1 MERRTRSNNQTRN
14 VKDDEYMIK
23 KVPINFSYDEEK
35 LNALKIYLAQKS
47 VPLED
52 ELERATEVIYA
63 KVVPQNVRE
72 FIEMK
77 SGRVT
82 PAPKRRKKEPVAVTG
97 NENKE

>member
-1 MERRTRSNNQTRN
+1 MQLSN
-14 VKDDEYMIK
+14 KKCKGCEFMIK

-35 LNALKIYLAQKS
+35 LNALKIYLSQKG

-52 ELERATEVIYA
+52 ELEKATEVVYA
-63 KVVPQNVRE
+63 KYVPQNVRE

>member
-1 MERRTRSNNQTRN
+1 
-14 VKDDEYMIK
+14 MIK

-35 LNALKIYLAQKS
+35 LNALKIYLAQKD

-52 ELERATEVIYA
+52 ELEKATEVVYA
-63 KVVPQNVRE
+63 KYVPQNVRE
-72 FIEMK
+72 FIEMR

-82 PAPKRRKKEPVAVTG
+82 PAPKRRKKEPMTTTG

>member
-1 MERRTRSNNQTRN
+1 
-14 VKDDEYMIK
+14 MIK

-82 PAPKRRKKEPVAVTG
+82 PAPKRRKKEPVASQVMKTK
-97 NENKE
+97 NSDL

>member
-1 MERRTRSNNQTRN
+1 
-14 VKDDEYMIK
+14 MIK

-35 LNALKIYLAQKS
+35 LNALKIYLAQKGAT
-47 VPLED
+47 LEE
-52 ELERATEVIYA
+52 ELEKATEIVYA
-63 KVVPQNVRE
+63 KYVPQNVRE

-82 PAPKRRKKEPVAVTG
+82 PAPKRRKKEPIAVTG

>member
-1 MERRTRSNNQTRN
+1 
-14 VKDDEYMIK
+14 MIK

-35 LNALKIYLAQKS
+35 LNALKIYLAQKG

-52 ELERATEVIYA
+52 ELEKATEVVYA
-63 KVVPQNVRE
+63 KYVPQNVRE

-82 PAPKRRKKEPVAVTG
+82 PAPKRRKKEPIAVTG

>member
-1 MERRTRSNNQTRN
+1 
-14 VKDDEYMIK
+14 MIK
-23 KVPINFSYDEEK
+23 KVPINFSFDEEK
-35 LNALKIYLAQKS
+35 LNALKIYLAQKG

-52 ELERATEVIYA
+52 ELEKATEVVYA
-63 KVVPQNVRE
+63 KYVPQNVRE

>member
-1 MERRTRSNNQTRN
+1 
-14 VKDDEYMIK
+14 MIK
-23 KVPINFSYDEEK
+23 KVPVNFSFDEEK
-35 LNALKIYLAQKS
+35 LNALKIYLVQKG

-52 ELERATEVIYA
+52 ELEKATEVVYA
-63 KVVPQNVRE
+63 KYVPQNVRE

>member
-1 MERRTRSNNQTRN
+1 
-14 VKDDEYMIK
+14 MIK

-35 LNALKIYLAQKS
+35 LNALKIYLSQKG

-52 ELERATEVIYA
+52 ELERATETVYA
-63 KVVPQNVRE
+63 KYVPQNVRE

-82 PAPKRRKKEPVAVTG
+82 HAPKRRKKESVAVTG

>member
-1 MERRTRSNNQTRN
+1 
-14 VKDDEYMIK
+14 MIK
-23 KVPINFSYDEEK
+23 KVSINFSFDEEK
-35 LNALKIYLAQKS
+35 LNALKIYLAQKG

-52 ELERATEVIYA
+52 ELEKATEVVYA
-63 KVVPQNVRE
+63 KYVPQNVRE
-72 FIEMK
+72 FIEMR

>member
-1 MERRTRSNNQTRN
+1 M
-14 VKDDEYMIK
+14 KLIIK

-35 LNALKIYLAQKS
+35 LNALKIYLSQKG

-52 ELERATEVIYA
+52 ELEKATEVVYA
-63 KVVPQNVRE
+63 KYVPQNVRE

-82 PAPKRRKKEPVAVTG
+82 PAPKRRKKEPVAVTD
-97 NENKE
+97 N

>member
-1 MERRTRSNNQTRN
+1 
-14 VKDDEYMIK
+14 MIK
-23 KVPINFSYDEEK
+23 KVPINFSFDEEK
-35 LNALKIYLAQKS
+35 LNALKIYLAQKG

-52 ELERATEVIYA
+52 ELEKAIETIYA

-72 FIEMK
+72 FIEMR

-97 NENKE
+97 NETKE